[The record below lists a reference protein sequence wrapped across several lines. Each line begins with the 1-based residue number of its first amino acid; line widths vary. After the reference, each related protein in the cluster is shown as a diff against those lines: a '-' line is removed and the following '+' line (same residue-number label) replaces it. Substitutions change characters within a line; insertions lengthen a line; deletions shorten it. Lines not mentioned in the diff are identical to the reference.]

1 MKLRSIARSSLAA
14 LWLAATVAFG
24 QAAAET
30 PAAFIER
37 LGNDAIGAL
46 QNPNLTT
53 DQRSEAFRRILEEGF
68 DMEAMGRFVLGRHW
82 RAASEMERQEYLAL
96 FRERIFRIFE
106 SRLSQFS
113 GEAVKVLGVTP
124 RSSDVTVVKTEL
136 TLMPFPPIQV
146 DWHVATT
153 SDIHKVIDVFVQ
165 GVSETMT
172 HRNSFGA
179 TIQCLGKGLEG
190 LLVVLR
196 ENVAAQTSC

>member
-1 MKLRSIARSSLAA
+1 MWAPPRGLFGPVAPGGRAGAPALYPARGPGGGGR
-14 LWLAATVAFG
+14 T
-24 QAAAET
+24 
-30 PAAFIER
+30 
-37 LGNDAIGAL
+37 GASA
-46 QNPNLTT
+46 
-53 DQRSEAFRRILEEGF
+53 RC
-68 DMEAMGRFVLGRHW
+68 VLGGHW
-82 RAASEMERQEYLAL
+82 RGASEMEREEHLAL
-96 FRERIFRIFE
+96 LRERIFRICE

-172 HRNSFGA
+172 NRDSFGA
-179 TIQCLGKGLEG
+179 TIQSLGKGLEG